1 MAVKHRISNAEWLIM
16 NVIWD
21 KSPVMAKEIIQTIA
35 PKTGWNPKTVK
46 SLINRLVLKKKIRFT
61 KQGRNY
67 LYHPIASK
75 DGCVG
80 EEQAFILNKTFE
92 NSPKDMIISL
102 IKNCELSISDSEE
115 IRSALESSTN
125 SNEKG
130 QKRENMS
137 LDVCLL

>member
-1 MAVKHRISNAEWLIM
+1 
-16 NVIWD
+16 
-21 KSPVMAKEIIQTIA
+21 
-35 PKTGWNPKTVK
+35 
-46 SLINRLVLKKKIRFT
+46 
-61 KQGRNY
+61 
-67 LYHPIASK
+67 
-75 DGCVG
+75 
-80 EEQAFILNKTFE
+80 
-92 NSPKDMIISL
+92 MIISL